1 MISVARNPPPTAN
14 RHIHVDS
21 LADLSVLNEVE
32 FARVI
37 CIIGT
42 TDHHNLERER
52 LNPDEPNA
60 FDYHVTPLI

>member
-1 MISVARNPPPTAN
+1 M
-14 RHIHVDS
+14 DS